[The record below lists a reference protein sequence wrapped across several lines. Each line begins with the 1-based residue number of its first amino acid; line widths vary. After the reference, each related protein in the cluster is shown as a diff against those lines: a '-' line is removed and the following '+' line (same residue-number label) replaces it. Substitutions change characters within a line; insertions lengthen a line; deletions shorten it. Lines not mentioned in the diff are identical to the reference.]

1 LARTLKGE
9 GKVAFGLFADSSAL
23 KFAHLS
29 LKRGRVTLRELR
41 TVTLPNKLE
50 EKGGDHRGFE
60 EKLEPSSNAEHASDD
75 LVLKEPQQDPNIGV
89 LADLLSQYPPRKF
102 VVAYSLAEPSVY
114 YHPLEHPFE
123 SNVRRLK
130 KIAAE
135 ELAIVR
141 SAGLSLDAVELVPS
155 QEKGTL
161 CVVRED
167 GLRLLD
173 LLEQVKPSRRTR
185 FPKLSFIDS
194 AEIALM
200 NLVRMNY
207 HLGDGEITLIV
218 YVGVES
224 TRIILMRGDTHLHF
238 APLITESSDSPD
250 LSNRLVSRILLERDS
265 HDIATIHRV
274 VLTGNADRT
283 HLRETLLGRFPNT
296 EVEYLKL
303 GTLIRVHPK
312 EHSVEMCS
320 EHAIPIA
327 AAWRA
332 LEPKNT
338 RFFPVNLLPMDVV
351 ERRKI
356 FKLAWHG
363 YMTIALVFFASLFFT
378 WHTLKT
384 KVEISA
390 KRDMVIEK
398 QGRIAD
404 NAKLQSATAGLQAK
418 IEKKK
423 GLVTLYES
431 LTSSGNQ
438 WTATLKDLA
447 DEIHKLKGLW
457 FTNIESTPE
466 GGMVITGLSLY
477 RNRIPRLTA
486 HFENATL
493 KRVTQKQIRE
503 RRVYE
508 FELHVPKAARAK

>member
-9 GKVAFGLFADSSAL
+9 GRVAFGLFADSSAL

-29 LKRGRVTLRELR
+29 IKRGRVTLRELR

-50 EKGGDHRGFE
+50 ERGHGARGFD
-60 EKLEPSSNAEHASDD
+60 EKLELPSDAEHASDD
-75 LVLKEPQQDPNIGV
+75 ILLKEPEKDQNIGV
-89 LADLLSQYPPRKF
+89 LADLLSQYPPKKF
-102 VVAYSLAEPSVY
+102 VIAYSLAEPSVY
-114 YHPLEHPFE
+114 YHALERPFE
-123 SNVRRLK
+123 PKIRRLK
-130 KIAAE
+130 KVAIE
-135 ELAIVR
+135 ELAVVR
-141 SAGLSLDAVELVPS
+141 SAGLSPDTVDLIPS
-155 QEKGTL
+155 HEKGTL

-167 GLRLLD
+167 GLKLLD
-173 LLEQVKPSRRTR
+173 LLEQVKPSSRTR

-194 AEIALM
+194 GEIALM

-218 YVGVES
+218 YVGVEF

-238 APLITESSDSPD
+238 APLITESSDSPG

-265 HDIATIHRV
+265 HDIATIHRI

-283 HLRETLLGRFPNT
+283 HLKETLQGRFPNT
-296 EVEYLKL
+296 EVGHLKL
-303 GTLIRVHPK
+303 GTLARAHPE

-320 EHAIPIA
+320 EYAIPIA

-338 RFFPVNLLPMDVV
+338 RFFPVNLLPIDVV

-356 FKLAWHG
+356 FKVAWHG

-378 WHTLKT
+378 WHALRT
-384 KVEISA
+384 KVEINA

-404 NAKLQSATAGLQAK
+404 NTKLQSAIAGLQAK

-423 GLVTLYES
+423 GAVTLYES
-431 LTSSGNQ
+431 LTTGSNQ
-438 WTATLKDLA
+438 WTATLKDIA
-447 DEIHKLKGLW
+447 NEIHELKSLW
-457 FTNIESTPE
+457 LTNITSTPD

-477 RNRIPRLTA
+477 RNRIPKLTA
-486 HFENATL
+486 HFGNATL

-508 FELHVPKAARAK
+508 FELHVLQAAHAK